1 MMPSVGLEDAMRR
14 ACGVLCVLL
23 AVVAA
28 ATASAQPTASEFNAA
43 GVEQYNAKQYVSAI
57 ASFKKAY
64 DLAPDNATVKRNLSN
79 AYQAQ
84 ANESAKNND
93 LDAAIET
100 LGLAIGV
107 DPGNAL
113 PLTQLGF
120 YCLRKDLVADAAFRL
135 EEAVELDPQS
145 IDARE
150 LLGEAYFRQNDL
162 ASALAQWEWVLE
174 VQPNRPGLRQKFEN
188 ALRQEAVEGN
198 FGKSGSRH
206 FQVSY
211 APGTRGGDLSRL
223 LMILER
229 ARWEIGRKFGGA
241 YPPAPIQVIV
251 YTADQFAQANQV
263 DEHVGAL
270 YDGKIR
276 VPLKDKAGAVISPNE
291 LQRRLYHEYTHAIVR
306 FVAKDNVP
314 WWLNEGLAETFS
326 NDLSSADVAVLQEA
340 NRRGQLHPLHRLEEG
355 QLGKLD
361 ASALGLA
368 YLQAH
373 ACVNYLWNKFGQLPL
388 QRMMT
393 ELASGVAPEQA
404 LVENYRRNYRTL
416 ELEVAANTGRSGSGS

>member
-1 MMPSVGLEDAMRR
+1 MRR

-135 EEAVELDPQS
+135 EEAG
-145 IDARE
+145 
-150 LLGEAYFRQNDL
+150 LLTRILSDQGDQTPRVGTIAATD
-162 ASALAQWEWVLE
+162 SSVLSDE
-174 VQPNRPGLRQKFEN
+174 
-188 ALRQEAVEGN
+188 
-198 FGKSGSRH
+198 
-206 FQVSY
+206 
-211 APGTRGGDLSRL
+211 TRG
-223 LMILER
+223 
-229 ARWEIGRKFGGA
+229 KV
-241 YPPAPIQVIV
+241 PPFP
-251 YTADQFAQANQV
+251 
-263 DEHVGAL
+263 
-270 YDGKIR
+270 
-276 VPLKDKAGAVISPNE
+276 AGAEASTRAGPHADPRRVSPPFN
-291 LQRRLYHEYTHAIVR
+291 
-306 FVAKDNVP
+306 
-314 WWLNEGLAETFS
+314 
-326 NDLSSADVAVLQEA
+326 
-340 NRRGQLHPLHRLEEG
+340 
-355 QLGKLD
+355 
-361 ASALGLA
+361 
-368 YLQAH
+368 
-373 ACVNYLWNKFGQLPL
+373 
-388 QRMMT
+388 
-393 ELASGVAPEQA
+393 
-404 LVENYRRNYRTL
+404 
-416 ELEVAANTGRSGSGS
+416 AA